1 MKISKNLKKI
11 LFISII
17 IFIIFIIIY
26 LNYSFNNE
34 NFYVDEEI
42 KPLRLTPDKIPI
54 FNVDINNNKNNPA
67 SDIPF
72 YYIDGTTDET
82 TSKNLILKKIMNKF
96 PAGYRERIDNKENLY
111 TINYLCDTLKK
122 NQLDICKYYKKNKD
136 NKSIKFATLYYDDGA
151 AKPNYN
157 KILLPDS
164 ESTSKLLDICEM
176 KYLDADKNP
185 KTAKTEKKNIS
196 NEGTII
202 KCQ

>member
-17 IFIIFIIIY
+17 IFILIFIIIY

-42 KPLRLTPDKIPI
+42 NPLGLTPDKIPI

-82 TSKNLILKKIMNKF
+82 TSKNLILKKIINKF
-96 PAGYRERIDNKENLY
+96 PAGYRDNEQNLY

-122 NQLDICKYYKKNKD
+122 SQLDICKYYKKNKD
-136 NKSIKFATLYYDDGA
+136 NKNIKFATLYYDDGA
-151 AKPNYN
+151 AKPNYS
-157 KILLPDS
+157 KILLS
-164 ESTSKLLDICEM
+164 NSQSTSKLLDICEM
-176 KYLDADKNP
+176 KYLDSDKKNP
-185 KTAKTEKKNIS
+185 KTARTAKKNIS

-202 KCQ
+202 NCQ